1 MLFKAIIKNKDLYEF
16 LQKYILDKKIKIIIR
31 FKFELIFTS
40 PDFSCINLSKF
51 SKFLL
56 LFVLFTTQYFF
67 KKKNQK

>member
-1 MLFKAIIKNKDLYEF
+1 MN

-40 PDFSCINLSKF
+40 PDFSCIILSNF

-67 KKKNQK
+67 